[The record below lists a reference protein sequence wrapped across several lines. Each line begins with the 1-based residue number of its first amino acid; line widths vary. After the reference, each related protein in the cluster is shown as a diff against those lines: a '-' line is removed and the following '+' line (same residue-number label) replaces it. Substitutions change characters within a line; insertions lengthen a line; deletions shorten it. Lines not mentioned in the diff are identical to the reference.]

1 MNSSFP
7 FFRLPSRMRF
17 ALLVML
23 GAYPIITTL
32 LIGLAPLMEGWPIA
46 MRTLVIVPPMVSGM
60 VFGVIPLVQ
69 RLGGGWIAAGAVCRE
84 NA

>member
-1 MNSSFP
+1 MFSF
-7 FFRLPSRMRF
+7 LPSIHVPSRLRF

-23 GAYPIITTL
+23 GAYPVITAL
-32 LIGLAPLMEGWPIA
+32 LLALSPLMEGWPIA
-46 MRTLVIVPPMVSGM
+46 ARTLVIVPPMVSGM

-69 RLGGGWIAAGAVCRE
+69 KLGAGWIAAGAVCRE